1 MVLQT
6 DLCPLI
12 SLLIRLETRDSSL
25 SFTSSGFGDPTYT
38 AGAVVVS
45 LGSLLA
51 DRVSLLNMEIQA
63 VPSYP
68 QNMLWDS
75 VIFTGE
81 HSGSCQGFI

>member
-25 SFTSSGFGDPTYT
+25 SITSSGFGEPIYT

-45 LGSLLA
+45 VGSLLV
-51 DRVSLLNMEIQA
+51 DRVSPLIMEIKA
-63 VPSYP
+63 VPFYP

-75 VIFTGE
+75 VVFTGE

>member
-1 MVLQT
+1 MLQT

-25 SFTSSGFGDPTYT
+25 SITFSGFGEPIYT

-45 LGSLLA
+45 VGSLLV
-51 DRVSLLNMEIQA
+51 DRVSPLIMEIKA
-63 VPSYP
+63 VHFYP

-75 VIFTGE
+75 VVFTGE
-81 HSGSCQGFI
+81 HSGSCQGFL